1 MEKQVRT
8 FCRICEPACPMR
20 ATLGD
25 DGLIKS
31 LEVDRDHPVGGVAC
45 HKGLSYLD
53 LHYHP
58 DRLNYPVRRLNPKSE
73 SKGQFETTG
82 WAEATREIADRLSRV
97 IDEYGPNSV
106 AIYSGNPGVFNS
118 RALVY
123 GGAFAQ
129 MLGTRMIFTA
139 NTQDMANRM
148 VAAGAMYGTLAVMV
162 PDLFNTDYLLC
173 MGSNPRVSKWTV
185 FSMPNDSGRS
195 MEEIK
200 KRGATICFVNPRKTE
215 SSTSETGDTLL
226 IKPGTDVY
234 FLAALLNEIV
244 RIDGLDKPTIDQWA
258 KDIEPALHFAASYPA
273 ERVSNVT
280 GISPDDVR
288 AVAKAFCRASG
299 AGIYISVGV
308 NQGRQGLL
316 AAWLA
321 DLIVFVTGNLGKKG
335 GMYKPTG
342 LADMYPPVRVGGI
355 EVETSLGTLAYT
367 APGPAPLPAVAL
379 PELIEGGDI
388 RALINLSGNPL
399 MSAGGEEKLR
409 AAIGKLD
416 LLVSVDIQRNATAE
430 VSDYV
435 LPATDFLE
443 RADINMI
450 AKGGQPYPYVQ
461 FTDAVVEPQFE
472 RRHDWRVL
480 LDIAQQMGRYS
491 GQETDGWLIV
501 NQILSADKLSIEH
514 LRTLPHQTKV
524 YERTDPSDLYE
535 KCLKHEHGKVD
546 CYPAQFVESGLFD
559 RCEAIFSE
567 LETEPPG
574 SLKMISMRTPHMH
587 NTWLSNI
594 RKFRRGTL
602 ATNPL
607 YVSHEDAADLCLTE
621 GDRVRV
627 FNAYGSI
634 ETRARIDGDLRAGA
648 VAMAHGY
655 GGRRGAM
662 RIADANPGANVN
674 CLAPNTMDTVE
685 PLSNMSWI
693 GAYPVKVEK
702 LEQG

>member
-1 MEKQVRT
+1 
-8 FCRICEPACPMR
+8 
-20 ATLGD
+20 
-25 DGLIKS
+25 
-31 LEVDRDHPVGGVAC
+31 
-45 HKGLSYLD
+45 
-53 LHYHP
+53 
-58 DRLNYPVRRLNPKSE
+58 
-73 SKGQFETTG
+73 
-82 WAEATREIADRLSRV
+82 
-97 IDEYGPNSV
+97 
-106 AIYSGNPGVFNS
+106 
-118 RALVY
+118 
-123 GGAFAQ
+123 
-129 MLGTRMIFTA
+129 MIFTA

-148 VAAGAMYGTLAVMV
+148 VAAGAMYGTLSVMV
-162 PDLFNTDYLLC
+162 PDLSNTDYLLC

-185 FSMPNDSGRS
+185 FSVPNDSGRS

-215 SSTSETGDTLL
+215 SSTPETGDTLL

-244 RIDGLDKPTIDQWA
+244 RIDGLDQPVLERWA
-258 KDIEPALHFAASYPA
+258 KDIDPALQFAATYPA

-280 GISPDDVR
+280 GISPDEVR
-288 AVAKAFCRASG
+288 AVADAFCSAKG

-321 DLIVFVTGNLGKKG
+321 DLIVFATGNLGKKG

-342 LADMYPPVRVGGI
+342 LADMHPPVRVGGI
-355 EVETSLGTLAYT
+355 EVETSLGTLTYT
-367 APGPAPLPAVAL
+367 APGPAPLPMVAL
-379 PELIEGGDI
+379 PELIAAGDI
-388 RALINLSGNPL
+388 KALINLSGNPL

-430 VSDYV
+430 MSDFV

-450 AKGGQPYPYVQ
+450 AKGGQPVPYVQ

-472 RRHDWRVL
+472 RRDDWRVL
-480 LDIAQQMGRYS
+480 LDIAKQMGRYS
-491 GQETDGWLIV
+491 GQESDGWMII
-501 NQILSADKLSIEH
+501 NQILGADQLSVE
-514 LRTLPHQTKV
+514 LLKTLPHQTKI
-524 YERTDPSDLYE
+524 YETTDPSDLYE

-546 CYPAQFVESGLFD
+546 CYPTQFVERGLFE
-559 RCEAIFSE
+559 RCERIFSE
-567 LETEPPG
+567 LDSEPAG

-594 RKFRRGTL
+594 QKFRRGTL
-602 ATNPL
+602 SINPL
-607 YVSHEDAADLCLTE
+607 HVSPEDAADLCLTE
-621 GDRVRV
+621 GDGVRV
-627 FNAYGSI
+627 FNAYGAI
-634 ETRARIDGDLRAGA
+634 ETRVRIDNELRPGA

-655 GGRRGAM
+655 GRGRGAM
-662 RIADANPGANVN
+662 RIAEANPGANAN
-674 CLAPNTMDTVE
+674 SLAPNTMDTVE

-693 GAYPVKVEK
+693 GAYPVKVER
-702 LEQG
+702 L